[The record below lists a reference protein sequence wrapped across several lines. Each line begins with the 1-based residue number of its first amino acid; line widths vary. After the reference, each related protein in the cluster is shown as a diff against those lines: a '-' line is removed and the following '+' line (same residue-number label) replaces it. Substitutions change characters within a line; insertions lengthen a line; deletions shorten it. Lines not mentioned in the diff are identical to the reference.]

1 MSHTIS
7 QSEEAI
13 LVYQWDCHVGLNI
26 MNASSIRLNLK
37 VFDIMEHLITIEVE
51 PNSELN
57 KSRIP
62 QRSRAY
68 IANKTQLTLMRKLN
82 SAIANFRRLTMEK
95 AHIITC
101 SDSTPKKKENSIMS
115 KIKNYVGI
123 DIAAETFAASI
134 YQSPESSII
143 TKENISNSTIGFELL
158 INWLKQHKS
167 SSKNS
172 IICMEATGVY
182 SEAMVYYLI
191 AKGFSVAVEPP
202 LKVKRAFDT
211 TGHKTDAVDSKQI
224 AEYAYRFK
232 DELRFWEP
240 KKEIVEKIKQLLVAR
255 EQFVKQ
261 RVSTLNELHA
271 YKKHIV
277 QVPLIIDTLE
287 ASLDQTNNNI
297 AVIEKELNKC
307 IKKDRDILKRTNI
320 LKSISGFG
328 TLLSANIIVMTD
340 DFNQIAD
347 HKTLAAF
354 IGIAPFKHC
363 SGSSIRKKDRSRKIG
378 PPRARKLLRLA
389 AQSVVAHDKTFRK
402 YYLRKLEEGKAKS
415 LALNNVA
422 NKLLKIAYAMVKNNT
437 NYIKNYKSVHP
448 MYV

>member
-1 MSHTIS
+1 
-7 QSEEAI
+7 
-13 LVYQWDCHVGLNI
+13 
-26 MNASSIRLNLK
+26 
-37 VFDIMEHLITIEVE
+37 MEHLTTHEVE

-57 KSRIP
+57 KSKTP
-62 QRSRAY
+62 QRLRAY
-68 IANKTQLTLMRKLN
+68 FANKTQLTLMKKLN
-82 SAIANFRRLTMEK
+82 SAIACFKRLIMEK
-95 AHIITC
+95 AHCIMR
-101 SDSTPKKKENSIMS
+101 SDSTPKEKENSIMS

-123 DIAAETFAASI
+123 DIAAETFVASI

-143 TKENISNSTIGFELL
+143 TKENISNSTLGFELL
-158 INWLKQHKS
+158 IDWLKQHKS
-167 SSKNS
+167 FSKNS

-182 SEAMVYYLI
+182 SESVVYYLT
-191 AKGFSVAVEPP
+191 AKGFLVTMEPP

-211 TGHKTDAVDSKQI
+211 TGHKTDAADSKQI

-261 RVSTLNELHA
+261 RVATLNELHA
-271 YKKHIV
+271 YKKHVI
-277 QVPLIIDTLE
+277 QVPLIVNTLQD
-287 ASLDQTNNNI
+287 SLDQTNTYI
-297 AVIEKELNKC
+297 VTIEKELNKC
-307 IKKDRDILKRTNI
+307 IKKDKDIFKRTNT

-328 TLLSANIIVMTD
+328 ILLSANIIVMTN
-340 DFNQIAD
+340 DFNQITD

-354 IGIAPFKHC
+354 IGISPYKHH

-389 AQSVVAHDKTFRK
+389 AQSVVTHDKTFRK

-422 NKLLKIAYAMVKNNT
+422 NKLLKLAYAMIKNDT
-437 NYIKNYKSVHP
+437 NYIKNYKSIHP